1 MFFDKLTKKRWEVP
15 KKVNHDIR
23 KLEIL
28 KAAIKVFGREG
39 FENSNLSI
47 IAQECNLSRAT
58 IYQYF
63 KNKDEVFYFAIK
75 EATENMFA
83 KYNIEIWNSEIHP
96 IDAIQLVVD
105 DIMDTALLH
114 KKELSNLIRA
124 IGKLKGNLNKI
135 IYRRTAKL
143 QILIKQKIR
152 EGIKNNQII
161 EISPVEFT
169 NQMIIFIES
178 FCFQMAYFP
187 EENVNTTRNL
197 IHKYLQSTK
206 K

>member
-1 MFFDKLTKKRWEVP
+1 MP
-15 KKVNHDIR
+15 KKVNHDKR

-28 KAAIKVFGREG
+28 QAAVEVFGREG

-75 EATENMFA
+75 EATENMFT
-83 KYNIEIWNSEIHP
+83 KYNIEIWNSEMHP
-96 IDAIQLVVD
+96 VDAIQLVLD

-114 KKELSNLIRA
+114 KKELSNLIDA
-124 IGKLKGNLNKI
+124 IGKLKGDLNQI

-152 EGIKNNQII
+152 EGIRNNQII
-161 EISPVEFT
+161 KISPAEFT
-169 NQMIIFIES
+169 NQMIILIES
-178 FCFQMAYFP
+178 FCFQMAYFTDD
-187 EENVNTTRNL
+187 NVQVTRSL

>member
-1 MFFDKLTKKRWEVP
+1 MP

-28 KAAIKVFGREG
+28 KAAIKVFGQEG

-47 IAQECNLSRAT
+47 IAQECGLSRAT

-75 EATENMFA
+75 ESTENMFA

-114 KKELSNLIRA
+114 RKELSNLINA
-124 IGKLKGNLNKI
+124 IGKLKGNLNEI

-152 EGIKNNQII
+152 EGIKCNQII
-161 EISPVEFT
+161 EISPGEFT
-169 NQMIIFIES
+169 NQMIILIES
-178 FCFQMAYFP
+178 FCFQMTYFP
-187 EENVNTTRNL
+187 EKNVHITRNL
-197 IHKYLQSTK
+197 IHKYLQSAK